1 MAATLHSGIIPGAEA
16 KKLYS
21 YPTLPAN
28 SEKLLL
34 GNGTWGSVYH
44 HPTQY
49 WATKAD
55 ATLMG
60 VTGESDRF
68 GQDVKIIKEQILAA
82 DQDGQTSQDEMGN
95 PVVPPNGHLW
105 LHNQIFN
112 DRGHWFGVEWVD
124 VSFTHPT
131 VSAVTGKPTANQ
143 TPAFG
148 ATFTVSQVSRD
159 SLGHVSGITDR
170 TVKIPNSAA
179 SSTAAGLMSAA
190 DKKNVD
196 SLVSMFNGSWT
207 TSIDASGCMVV
218 KAANG
223 AQIFKIDK
231 AGEW

>member
-21 YPTLPAN
+21 YPTLPADD
-28 SEKLLL
+28 EKLLL

-44 HPTQY
+44 HPTISETGMHLIEDACEGFFGDISSGHGEITVTLDNDGSGIDIPY
-49 WATKAD
+49 FWFDSSGHAT
-55 ATLMG
+55 MG
-60 VTGESDRF
+60 
-68 GQDVKIIKEQILAA
+68 A
-82 DQDGQTSQDEMGN
+82 
-95 PVVPPNGHLW
+95 
-105 LHNQIFN
+105 
-112 DRGHWFGVEWVD
+112 VERVE
-124 VSFTHPT
+124 VFHPT

-159 SLGHVSGITDR
+159 SLGHVSAITDR

>member
-21 YPTLPAN
+21 YPTLPADD
-28 SEKLLL
+28 EKLLL
-34 GNGTWGSVYH
+34 GDGTWGSVYH
-44 HPTQY
+44 HPTISQHSMVDAPGENFVGTKSDGY
-49 WATKAD
+49 GEITVTLNNDNESNIIPVPYFWFDSSGHAT
-55 ATLMG
+55 MG
-60 VTGESDRF
+60 
-68 GQDVKIIKEQILAA
+68 A
-82 DQDGQTSQDEMGN
+82 
-95 PVVPPNGHLW
+95 
-105 LHNQIFN
+105 
-112 DRGHWFGVEWVD
+112 VERVE
-124 VSFTHPT
+124 VFHPT

-159 SLGHVSGITDR
+159 SLGHVSAITDR